1 MYLFDLASTH
11 MSWLA
16 DRQAVTAANVANA
29 DTPGYRARAIAPFE
43 SYIDNGALDL
53 ATTDPAHM
61 TAGGGLATAAASER
75 PGNGWDTAH
84 SGNNVALEQELMTAG
99 ATTRMMTADIA
110 VMRSFQRMILS
121 SVKV

>member
-16 DRQAVTAANVANA
+16 ERQAVTAANVANA
-29 DTPGYRARAIAPFE
+29 DTPGYRARSIAPFE
-43 SYIDNGALDL
+43 TYLDGGALDL
-53 ATTDPAHM
+53 AVTDPAHM
-61 TAGGGLATAAASER
+61 TAAGGLATASATER
-75 PGNGWDTAH
+75 PGAGWDAAH
-84 SGNNVALEQELMTAG
+84 SGNNVALEQELMTAS
-99 ATTRMMTADIA
+99 ATTRMMAADTA